1 MPEKENTNSEEGT
14 NSWEDRNPEEYNLE
28 TFRQAIEDVRRTHA
42 YQIEAY
48 DDIDEKSWR
57 ILQFDGVVAT
67 VATAGIVNLQPPF
80 PWYVWSLSLG
90 GFAGLAISTYLAL
103 DGQPENRITVGPG
116 TNDFQK
122 VNSMNPEEAVY
133 LSWMVRNYTKYFE
146 EGVEKVERNAEAI
159 DRAKVFSIISVGL
172 LLTSGLLYAATGPL
186 L

>member
-1 MPEKENTNSEEGT
+1 MTEKEKTESDDRID
-14 NSWEDRNPEEYNLE
+14 SWEHRLPDDYNLE
-28 TFRQAIEDVRRTHA
+28 TFRQAIEDARRAHA

-67 VATAGIVNLQPPF
+67 VATAGVVNLQPPF
-80 PWYVWSLSLG
+80 PWYVWSLALG

-103 DGQPENRITVGPG
+103 DGQPENRITVGPD

-122 VNSMNPEEAVY
+122 VNSMNPQEAVY
-133 LSWMVRNYTKYFE
+133 LSWMVQNYTKYLE
-146 EGVEKVERNAEAI
+146 EGVVKVEKNAEAI

-172 LLTSGLLYAATGPL
+172 LLSSGLLYAATGPL